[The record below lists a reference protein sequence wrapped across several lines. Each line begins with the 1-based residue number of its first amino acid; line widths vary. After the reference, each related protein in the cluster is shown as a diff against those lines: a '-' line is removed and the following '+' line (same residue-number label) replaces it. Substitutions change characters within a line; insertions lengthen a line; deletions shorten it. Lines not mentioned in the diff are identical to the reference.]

1 MFAMA
6 LSQSDQQL
14 IAKIVRD
21 EIGKHR
27 MTYSR
32 AVSGSFQTV
41 ETQSQ
46 EWRREFWLSLSAC
59 GIVGAGWIVS
69 AGVGYLAFVVHP
81 DFIALPVIGSLGGSI
96 AAAMATAY
104 VNRELFG
111 DVEIVA
117 DEYEQNEVSNEPI
130 LPDDTDPAP
139 RLATVHVCGVLLPT
153 ASLEA
158 WLRVIQ
164 AGDNTATIDHVRPVL
179 GVAQRTTQQLLQRM
193 RQHGWVHDSKVTQ
206 HGVKCIRA
214 VLTSPAPAT
223 RPAATTPEVSRE

>member
-1 MFAMA
+1 MA

-21 EIGKHR
+21 ELGKHR

-111 DVEIVA
+111 DVEIVE
-117 DEYEQNEVSNEPI
+117 DEPVAPETLLPTEP
-130 LPDDTDPAP
+130 LVDAP
-139 RLATVHVCGVLLPT
+139 PHSSTVEIIGVMIPT
-153 ASLEA
+153 ASLRKWVTEIEA
-158 WLRVIQ
+158 GNRS
-164 AGDNTATIDHVRPVL
+164 GTIDDVRGVL
-179 GVAQRTTQQLLQRM
+179 SIAQRTVVRLTQAM
-193 RQHGWVHDSKVTQ
+193 RQHGWIHDGQVTA
-206 HGVKCIRA
+206 HGLKCLKA
-214 VLTSPAPAT
+214 LLP
-223 RPAATTPEVSRE
+223 RPSNPPQPDYSRGQ